1 MAQLHKGQPLHSYST
16 KRQRSAGLLDQK
28 NKNDRSAHGAR
39 THDLAITSLAPYP
52 TELQSLNRLNF
63 VGQER
68 SSVDQGEALRAHS
81 QAALINLHFLTRR
94 DGVMLRDA
102 RGVPRDEGLLT
113 SRAQALLQARGH
125 N

>member
-1 MAQLHKGQPLHSYST
+1 MRHSVVRKGEENASTLDQGVPHSYST

-28 NKNDRSAHGAR
+28 NKKDRSAHGAR

-94 DGVMLRDA
+94 AMA
-102 RGVPRDEGLLT
+102 
-113 SRAQALLQARGH
+113 
-125 N
+125 

>member
-1 MAQLHKGQPLHSYST
+1 MHTGLEPTTLQLQALRPIRLSHRGNKPCFNRLKVTVQ
-16 KRQRSAGLLDQK
+16 KRSSLDQ
-28 NKNDRSAHGAR
+28 
-39 THDLAITSLAPYP
+39 
-52 TELQSLNRLNF
+52 
-63 VGQER
+63 
-68 SSVDQGEALRAHS
+68 RAHN
-81 QAALINLHFLTRR
+81 QAAGINLHFLTRR